1 MLNIPEKQSGYKKD
15 TCNFKIILNKYFKAA
30 NRNDQYLTTQTS
42 SSDALKLWDSFV
54 WLIQL
59 YKLNINS

>member
-42 SSDALKLWDSFV
+42 SSDALKL
-54 WLIQL
+54 
-59 YKLNINS
+59 